1 MTSINVG
8 QTLTDDELNGLPSN
22 RGRKSLIDE
31 KQYWFEMMDNAK
43 GQWVVLE
50 MHNNQQTNSARL
62 RNRVTNLNKRLLTEK
77 KPYKFSTKTSGD
89 EVLFIGRYS

>member
-1 MTSINVG
+1 MTAIGVG
-8 QTLTDDELNGLPSN
+8 HILTDEELNGLPSN

-31 KQYWFEMMDNAK
+31 KSYWFEMMDNAK

-50 MHNNQQTNSARL
+50 MHNNNQTNSARL
-62 RNRVTNLNKRLLTEK
+62 RNRVTNLNKRLIDEDR
-77 KPYKFSTKTSGD
+77 PYKFATKTSGE